1 MDEPAAAR
9 QGLRRRQVLAW
20 GLALAPGVG
29 AAQAPPAS
37 VYPQRSVRLVCP
49 TAPGSSPDLLARLV
63 AQQLSLQLGQAVLV
77 ENQPG
82 AGTTRATGA
91 VANAAADGY
100 TLLATFSPTFAMSA
114 LRYKSV
120 RYQAQ
125 QSFTALG
132 RFASITPFLVV
143 HTALPARTPAA
154 YVQLAKTTPQRLE
167 FATSG
172 AAGMPLLLA
181 QSLAQAAGI
190 DLLFVPYGSEAES
203 RQDVVSGRVSTAVF
217 WAPVTLQ
224 LVRAGQV
231 GALAYAGSQR
241 HPDLP
246 DVPTFAEQ
254 GFAQLQFQLQMLLL
268 APAGVPAAVAQRIS
282 SALASAMHTPD
293 LRAQLQGMGIEPSFG
308 DAASTA
314 ALITQDIQRYGAWA
328 AQPSPL
334 SE

>member
-231 GALAYAGSQR
+231 RALAYAGSQR
-241 HPDLP
+241 HPDL
-246 DVPTFAEQ
+246 ARR
-254 GFAQLQFQLQMLLL
+254 AHLCR
-268 APAGVPAAVAQRIS
+268 AGLCPVAVSAADAAVGTRRCARGRGAAHQQRAGQRHAHAR
-282 SALASAMHTPD
+282 SARAAAGHGH
-293 LRAQLQGMGIEPSFG
+293 RAQLWRRRVYCRFDHPRHS
-308 DAASTA
+308 
-314 ALITQDIQRYGAWA
+314 ALWRLGRA
-328 AQPSPL
+328 AQPL
-334 SE
+334 V